1 MERPAHNALEDTTA
15 FLLCEV
21 SSAPEEDSEVNSCC
35 SGTVGTASP
44 CTLSRADPI
53 VGIASPCTLSRVD
66 LETTRKRN
74 HQLPCLHLGAPYLLC
89 CRLGQLQFSAGTY
102 KPFPVF

>member
-1 MERPAHNALEDTTA
+1 MEVDVMDIPPIDMISS

-53 VGIASPCTLSRVD
+53 TWRLPG
-66 LETTRKRN
+66 KRN
-74 HQLPCLHLGAPYLLC
+74 HRLPCLHLSAPYLLC